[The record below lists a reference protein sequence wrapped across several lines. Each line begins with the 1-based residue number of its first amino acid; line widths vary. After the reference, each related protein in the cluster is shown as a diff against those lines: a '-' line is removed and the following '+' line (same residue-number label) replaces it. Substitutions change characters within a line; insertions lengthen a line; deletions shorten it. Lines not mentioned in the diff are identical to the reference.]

1 MCRSAII
8 RKKTIDCFLFVLT
21 ILFSIKS
28 EQCVRITCLIFVDST
43 SCQQWLF
50 SRIRVNTKR
59 VTRLLLP
66 WRPCLDSKL
75 WTKSRSDIK
84 RAFGTQII
92 SRPESCCCLNNVNKK
107 VDRKMR
113 MENGVEEEGIVN
125 AKASFISKRNHRSCK
140 KRLNWRYC
148 LSLEQ

>member
-84 RAFGTQII
+84 RAFGKQII
-92 SRPESCCCLNNVNKK
+92 SRPERCCGCFLKNNVNIKGRQRVGEIEK
-107 VDRKMR
+107 RREKCECKTFFVH
-113 MENGVEEEGIVN
+113 VFW
-125 AKASFISKRNHRSCK
+125 SFP
-140 KRLNWRYC
+140 
-148 LSLEQ
+148 